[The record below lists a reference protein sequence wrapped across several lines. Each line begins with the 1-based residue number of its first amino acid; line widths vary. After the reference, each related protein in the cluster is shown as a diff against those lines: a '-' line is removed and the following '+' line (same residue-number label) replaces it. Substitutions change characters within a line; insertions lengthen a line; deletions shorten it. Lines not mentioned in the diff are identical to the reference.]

1 MTKPNITLL
10 TLTLPLIIEKGC
22 NLHISS
28 NFIMINFKND
38 ARRRPY
44 ANVLATLVVKSNKF
58 SWEPG
63 KANNNPY
70 QSYFIY
76 DKCQSP

>member
-1 MTKPNITLL
+1 
-10 TLTLPLIIEKGC
+10 
-22 NLHISS
+22 
-28 NFIMINFKND
+28 MINFKND

-58 SWEPG
+58 SWEPR

-70 QSYFIY
+70 QSYFVY
-76 DKCQSP
+76 DKGLSQFFI